1 MLVSY
6 KWLQE
11 YIDLADIQPKDIAE
25 KMTRS
30 GIEIDFI
37 HKRNQGATN
46 VVVGYVVDKQQHP
59 DADKLNVCQVD
70 VGEEEPVQIVCGAHN
85 VDSGQ
90 YVAVAKVGAR
100 LPGGMKIKKA
110 KLRGQESHG
119 MICSL
124 QELGIENKLV
134 PKQYAEGIYVFPQ
147 TATVEA
153 GEDVLQ
159 LFALDDEVLE
169 LDLTANRSDCM
180 HMLGVAYELAA
191 LYDRPVKQPKVKVR
205 EIKETA
211 ESHLAVSV
219 EDPEDTPLY
228 QAIIIKDIK
237 VGPSPVWL
245 QNRLMSAGIRP
256 ISNVVDVTNYVL
268 LEYGQPLHAF
278 DYHTLGSKKI
288 HVRRAQE
295 NETFTTLDGIKRE
308 LSSEQLVVTN
318 GKLPV
323 ALAGVMGGLDSEV
336 TNDTS
341 MIVLE
346 AAAFHPTLVRRSAKK
361 SNLRSDSS
369 ARFEKGINV
378 WRVHE
383 AAKRAAYLI
392 QELAGGVVL
401 QGVVEEDHRTN
412 KQVVI
417 SLNLKEMNHRLGT
430 ELSIS
435 EVAGI
440 IGRLQFPCE
449 KVEEDLVVTIPSRR
463 QDILIKEDLYEEVA
477 RIYGYD
483 DLPSTLPIGTA
494 TQGKRTDYQLSRRN
508 AGLCLRS
515 SGLSEVISYSLT
527 SKKKAA
533 QFAKEENYP
542 IVIDKPMSEERSVMR
557 TSLLP
562 HLYDIAAYNINHK
575 NPDLFIYELGS
586 VFLSKEAT
594 LTELPY
600 EQERVAAFISGSY
613 LSHKW
618 QGEEKQADF
627 FVLKGILEG
636 LFTSLGLSKR
646 VRFEATQQDGL
657 HPGRAANVFVDEKP
671 MGYMG
676 QVHPSL
682 QKKLGLN
689 ESYVFDLHIE
699 AILNVSVDTHVY
711 QGVPRYPSIVR
722 DIALVVD
729 RDVSVATL
737 EQLINATGGDL
748 LTAVTLFDVYEG
760 EHMEEGK
767 KSVAF
772 SLTYRHAERT
782 LTDEDVQQTHEQVL
796 SALTD
801 QLNAVLRS

>member
-6 KWLQE
+6 KWLQD
-11 YIDLADIQPKDIAE
+11 YIDLADIQPIEIAE

-30 GIEIDFI
+30 GIEIDFV
-37 HKRNQGATN
+37 HKRNHEATN
-46 VVVGYVVDKQQHP
+46 VVVGYVMDKQQHP

-70 VGEEEPVQIVCGAHN
+70 IGDEEPVQIVCGAPN

-90 YVAVAKVGAR
+90 FVAVAKVGAR

-110 KLRGQESHG
+110 KLRGQVSQG

-147 TATVEA
+147 TETVKP
-153 GEDVLQ
+153 GDDVLA

-191 LYDRPVKQPKVKVR
+191 LYDRPVKMPKVKVR

-211 ESHLAVSV
+211 ESHLSVSV
-219 EDPEDTPLY
+219 EDGEDTPYY
-228 QAIIIKDIK
+228 QAIVIKDIK
-237 VGPSPVWL
+237 VEPSPVWL
-245 QNRLMSAGIRP
+245 QNRLTAAGIRP

-278 DYHTLGSKKI
+278 DYHALGSKQI
-288 HVRRAQE
+288 HVRRAKE
-295 NETFTTLDGIKRE
+295 KEAFTTLDGEQRE

-318 GKLPV
+318 GKVPV

-336 TNDTS
+336 TNDTT
-341 MIVLE
+341 MVVLE
-346 AAAFHPTLVRRSAKK
+346 AAAFQPTLVRLSAKQ
-361 SNLRSDSS
+361 SSLRSDSS

-378 WRVHE
+378 WRVNE
-383 AAKRAAYLI
+383 AARRAAYLI

-401 QGVVEEDHRTN
+401 QGVAEEDHRAT

-417 SLNLKEMNHRLGT
+417 SLNLNEMNHRLGT

-449 KVEEDLVVTIPSRR
+449 KVEADLVVTIPSRR

-483 DLPSTLPIGTA
+483 HLPSTLPVGTA
-494 TQGKRTDYQLSRRN
+494 TQGKRTDYQSARLNVENS
-508 AGLCLRS
+508 LRS

-527 SKKKAA
+527 SKSKAA
-533 QFAKEENYP
+533 LFAQKDLHP
-542 IVIDKPMSEERSVMR
+542 IAIDKPMSEERSVMR

-575 NPDLFIYELGS
+575 NQDLFIYELGS
-586 VFLSKEAT
+586 VFLTEETS
-594 LTELPY
+594 LTELPH
-600 EQERVAAFISGSY
+600 EQERVAAFVSGTY
-613 LSHKW
+613 LEHKW
-618 QGEEKQADF
+618 QGEKKQADF
-627 FVLKGILEG
+627 FLLKGILEEV
-636 LFTSLGLSKR
+636 FAALGLSKR
-646 VRFEATQQDGL
+646 VRYEATEQDGL
-657 HPGRAANVFVDEKP
+657 HPGRSARILIDEEP
-671 MGYMG
+671 MGYIG

-689 ESYVFDLHIE
+689 ESYVFDLQIE
-699 AILNVSVDTHVY
+699 AILRLNKDNKLY
-711 QGVPRYPSIVR
+711 QGVPRYPAIVR

-729 RDVSVATL
+729 HDISVATL
-737 EQLINATGGDL
+737 EQLIVSTGGEL
-748 LTAVTLFDVYEG
+748 LTAVSLFDVYEG
-760 EHMEEGK
+760 EHMEAGK

-782 LTDEDVQQTHEQVL
+782 LTDEDVQHAHTKVL
-796 SALTD
+796 VALTE